1 MHVMFEA
8 LDIACSQVARK
19 SFRKT
24 ISTHGNKP
32 QLNTNSLE
40 ELCCDAIVEELEQVL
55 AQSGQLDEFVKI
67 IGKSIDESVYSKLV
81 QGSSRTQGKRE
92 LDID

>member
-1 MHVMFEA
+1 M
-8 LDIACSQVARK
+8 DIACSQVARK

-32 QLNTNSLE
+32 QLNSLE